1 MEDSAAAA
9 ALVVSTG
16 VGAAATTEGSGG
28 AVTMVGSVTTGG
40 ARGCANFFCVAS
52 AVEVASAAISGSEL
66 IEEALLVAL
75 TGRPQ
80 FVQKPVC
87 ASSMDPQFVQKAVG
101 KVVAGRA
108 LADCGGVDATAGTAS
123 ETAAG

>member
-16 VGAAATTEGSGG
+16 VGATATTEGSGG

-40 ARGCANFFCVAS
+40 ARGCAVFFGVAS
-52 AVEVASAAISGSEL
+52 AVEVAGTAISGSEL
-66 IEEALLVAL
+66 IEALLVAL

-80 FVQKPVC
+80 FVQKPVR

-101 KVVAGRA
+101 KVVAGPA
-108 LADCGGVDATAGTAS
+108 LADSGGVDATAGTAS
-123 ETAAG
+123 APAAG

>member
-16 VGAAATTEGSGG
+16 VGAAATTEGSGE
-28 AVTMVGSVTTGG
+28 AVAMVGSVTTGG
-40 ARGCANFFCVAS
+40 ARGCAVFFGVAS
-52 AVEVASAAISGSEL
+52 VVEVAGAAISGSEL

-80 FVQKPVC
+80 FVQKPVR

-101 KVVAGRA
+101 KVVAGSA
-108 LADCGGVDATAGTAS
+108 LADSGGVDATAGTAS
-123 ETAAG
+123 ATAAG